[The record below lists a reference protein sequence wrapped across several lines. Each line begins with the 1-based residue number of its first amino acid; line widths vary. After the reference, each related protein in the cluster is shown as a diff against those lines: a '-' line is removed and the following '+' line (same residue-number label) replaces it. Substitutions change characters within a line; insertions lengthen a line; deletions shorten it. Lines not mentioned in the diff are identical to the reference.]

1 MALTRDFRDTIRER
15 ARRDAG
21 FRRALLQEAVEQ
33 MLAGDVGLSK
43 TMIRNY
49 INATV
54 GFPALAETVHTP
66 SESLMRMFSA
76 KGQSLNVESVRR
88 HCSAA
93 KSGRSSFQ
101 S

>member
-1 MALTRDFRDTIRER
+1 
-15 ARRDAG
+15 
-21 FRRALLQEAVEQ
+21 

-54 GFPALAETVHTP
+54 GFPALAENSSYALRKLDAYVQ
-66 SESLMRMFSA
+66 R
-76 KGQSLNVESVRR
+76 KGQSLDVEPVRH